1 MIVVEGP
8 DGAGKS
14 TLVSRLKEDLA
25 LEQIPRAVNSDA
37 QYGAPLDRW
46 VEETQARMAEG
57 VICDRHQLISH
68 LMYGPT
74 MRRTLYGDF
83 QNAQWLANQL
93 ERFWG
98 SRPIVIVCL
107 PPLETIKA
115 NLEVDE
121 HKVAQADID
130 VFYWNYHAWWADNFY
145 RNFIMIWDY
154 TFMSYET
161 LLGSCRGILMQKG
174 IR

>member
-8 DGAGKS
+8 DGSGKT
-14 TLVSRLKEDLA
+14 TLVQRLREDLA

-37 QYGAPLDRW
+37 EYGTRLDTW
-46 VEETQARMAEG
+46 VEDVQRRHMEG
-57 VICDRHQLISH
+57 IICDRHQLISH

-74 MRRTLYGDF
+74 MRRELFGMF
-83 QNAQWLANQL
+83 QNPNWLANQI
-93 ERFWG
+93 ENFWAA
-98 SRPIVIVCL
+98 RPIVILCL
-107 PPLETIKA
+107 PQLNIVKA

-130 VFYWNYHAWWADNFY
+130 IFYWNYHIWYADNYY
-145 RNFIMIWDY
+145 RNHIMIWDY
-154 TFMSYET
+154 TFMNYDMI
-161 LLGSCRGILMQKG
+161 LGACRGILMQKG